1 MERDSQ
7 SLREDLYRVIQ
18 HYAELSQLAKKGE
31 INPLGQIGKILKD
44 TAPYLLLVIRDVL
57 PQLEKNE
64 ITYFELLYQLI
75 REAQRFP
82 DQQVLIDSRNE
93 IQKVEQEGR
102 ILLYAVKWLD
112 AQSNLKP
119 LPQDVDSIHRKLQ
132 DLNDKYKKKYALLD
146 QETTTLIPSFFAR
159 DESESHEHTLG
170 RIADLVRRAVLEL
183 HHLML
188 DNEPERSRFFSFFR
202 NQSREEVEQD
212 LVHLVWFL
220 FRCGYSV
227 DRIASGYYKDLLAG
241 FVHEKILAHLIQTST
256 GLDSIQ
262 GISNH
267 LWLMCFIDF
276 SVFYEIQSDYV
287 DLDDP
292 KEVTNRIR
300 TIKSRKRRGADI
312 LGRLLEL
319 IKVYFENPNGKLPLS
334 FLLYRYY
341 SAFGNYH
348 GDHRFNDYPRVAQA
362 IKLYK
367 PLLDRSN
374 IEKKAAEDL
383 EESGRCFSSKTRDE
397 MAGLFKLIMDSL
409 ENPGQVKGKKLKI
422 LGDISSGAMGSVSV
436 GIFRNQI
443 VALKRVKSHISS
455 ALGDPEALLE
465 YEANMHARVQVPEP
479 HPYVV
484 DYYGLVEQ
492 DNEKILINAY
502 HPNDNLTQ
510 LVERNWLE
518 KYKPPFNVESRL
530 TLPVLETVANQLLDC
545 LKFFRT
551 KGVVHRDLKTD
562 NILYMVDENERLNRI
577 KVIDFGVAL
586 SIGPGAVDDLF
597 KGKVV
602 GTFAYM
608 APEQARGKSVFQS
621 DLYSVGAIFTVLLT
635 GKLPMVFPKTK
646 TRQDL
651 VRQILRIEKEP
662 RPKLTD
668 LNPFLA
674 KNTTFEHIAATV
686 ERMLDLDPMRRP
698 NLEEVQ
704 SAFDGVFEHLGQE
717 KNTMSIYYHRG

>member
-18 HYAELSQLAKKGE
+18 HYAELAQLAKKGE
-31 INPLGQIGKILKD
+31 INPLGQIGKVLKN
-44 TAPYLLLVIRDVL
+44 TAPYLLLVIRDLL
-57 PQLEKNE
+57 PQLERRE
-64 ITYFELLYQLI
+64 VTFYEMLYHIL

-93 IQKVEQEGR
+93 IQKIEHEGR
-102 ILLYAVKWLD
+102 LFLYAVKWLD
-112 AQSNLKP
+112 AQSNLRP
-119 LPQDVDSIHRKLQ
+119 GPQDIDLMQRKLQ
-132 DLNDKYKKKYALLD
+132 EFNEKYKKKYALMD
-146 QETTTLIPSFFAR
+146 QETTTLIPCFFVR
-159 DESESHEHTLG
+159 EESESHDYTVS
-170 RIADLVRRAVLEL
+170 RMADLVRRAALEL

-202 NQSREEVEQD
+202 NQSREELEHD
-212 LVHLVWFL
+212 LTLLAWFL
-220 FRCGYSV
+220 FRCGFSV

-241 FVHEKILAHLIQTST
+241 FLHEKILAQLILSIKS
-256 GLDSIQ
+256 LDSIQ

-267 LWLMCFIDF
+267 LWLICFMDF
-276 SVFYEIQSDYV
+276 SSFYEIQNDYV

-292 KEVTNRIR
+292 KEVAGRIKV
-300 TIKSRKRRGADI
+300 IKGRKRRGGDLLAK
-312 LGRLLEL
+312 LLEL
-319 IKVYFENPNGKLPLS
+319 IQAYFENANGKLPLS

-348 GDHRFNDYPRVAQA
+348 GDHRFNDHARAAQA
-362 IKLYK
+362 VKLYR
-367 PLLDRSN
+367 PILDRSN

-383 EESGRCFSSKTRDE
+383 EQNSRCFSSKTRDE

-409 ENPGQVKGKKLKI
+409 ENPGQVRGKKLKI

-436 GIFRNQI
+436 GIFRDQI
-443 VALKRVKSHISS
+443 VALKKVKSQISS

-465 YEANMHARVQVPEP
+465 YESNMHARVQLPEQ
-479 HPYVV
+479 HPYIV

-492 DNEKILINAY
+492 DGEKILINGY

-518 KYKPPFNVESRL
+518 KYKPPFNTESKL
-530 TLPVLETVANQLLDC
+530 TLAVLETIVNQLLDC
-545 LKFFRT
+545 LKLFRT

-597 KGKVV
+597 RGKVV

-621 DLYSVGAIFTVLLT
+621 DLYSAGAIFTVLLT

-651 VRQILRIEKEP
+651 VRQILRIEKES

-668 LNPFLA
+668 LNPFLSR
-674 KNTTFEHIAATV
+674 NTTLEHIAATV
-686 ERMLDLDPMRRP
+686 ESMLDLDPMRRP

-704 SAFDGVFEHLGQE
+704 AQFDGVFEHIGQE
-717 KNTMSIYYHRG
+717 KHTMSIYYHRG